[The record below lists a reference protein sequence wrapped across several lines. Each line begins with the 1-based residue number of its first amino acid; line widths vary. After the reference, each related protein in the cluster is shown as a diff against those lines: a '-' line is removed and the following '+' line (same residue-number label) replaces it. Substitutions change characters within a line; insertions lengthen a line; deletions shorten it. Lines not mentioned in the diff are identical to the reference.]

1 MTAEDLCCAVCYS
14 TSGVCLSLHQC
25 HHHKAAQRQLE
36 ADDRARR
43 TYRDPVVDQ
52 VLRNLDRRP
61 RTRGRRR

>member
-1 MTAEDLCCAVCYS
+1 MTAEDPCCIVCQS
-14 TSGVCLSLHQC
+14 RAGVCLSLHQC
-25 HHHKAAQRQLE
+25 HHHKTAQRQLE